1 MDDQELIMT
10 NQELKEFFFLELF
23 KFYPEKEIQSFFNI
37 LIGFRLKLSRASFAL
52 NFNSVINEEDI
63 VYFQQTIADLK
74 NQQPIQYII
83 GSTEFFGLQFKVSP
97 AVLIPRPETEGLVD
111 WIIRDVK
118 SDVPSLKNAK
128 IKILDIGTGSGCIA
142 ISLVKNLPK
151 AEIYAL
157 DVSTEALA
165 IAKKNARL
173 NECDIKFIQ
182 MDILSTNTLVHK
194 FDIIVSNPP
203 YVREEEKEQMQ
214 QNVLNNEPDIALFV
228 KNENP
233 LIFYDKISELATL
246 FLKKNGTIYFEIN
259 QFLGKKMESLL
270 SKKGLDNITLR
281 KDIYG
286 ADRMIRAN
294 MVQTYI

>member
-10 NQELKEFFFLELF
+10 NQELKEYFFLELT
-23 KFYPEKEIQSFFNI
+23 KFYPENEIQSFFNI

-97 AVLIPRPETEGLVD
+97 AVLIPRPETEELVD

-142 ISLVKNLPK
+142 ISLAKNLPK

-270 SKKGLDNITLR
+270 SKKGLDDITLR

-286 ADRMIRAN
+286 ADRIIRAN
-294 MVQTYI
+294 MIQTCI